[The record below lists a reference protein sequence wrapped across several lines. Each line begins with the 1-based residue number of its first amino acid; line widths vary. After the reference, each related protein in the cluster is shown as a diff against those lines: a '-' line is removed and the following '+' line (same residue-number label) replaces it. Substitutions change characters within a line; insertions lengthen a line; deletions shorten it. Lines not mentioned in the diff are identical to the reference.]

1 MTVETFSPEP
11 RITTFD
17 DLAKMSEIDGPGT
30 KLLVVL
36 INVQRHQEKAANGDY
51 ANMDDQGT
59 LMPLMVRDFPLTAQ
73 TRLKDIVEE
82 ADQVST
88 NWEFLMTAV
97 LPGRNGEP
105 LPEDETEPH
114 LTRMAQT
121 LTTGEN
127 LDQFAIFTREGEPVQ
142 LQAMGEQ

>member
-1 MTVETFSPEP
+1 MTVETFTPEP

-17 DLAKMSEIDGPGT
+17 DLARMSEIDGPGT

-36 INVQRHQEKAANGDY
+36 VNVQRHQEKTASGDY
-51 ANMDDQGT
+51 ADMDDQGT
-59 LMPLMVRDFPLTAQ
+59 LMPLMVRDFPLTPQ

-97 LPGRNGEP
+97 LPGRNGAP

-127 LDQFAIFTREGEPVQ
+127 LDQFAIFTRNGEPVQ

>member
-1 MTVETFSPEP
+1 MAVETFTPEP

-17 DLAKMSEIDGPGT
+17 DLARMSEMDGPGT

-36 INVQRHQEKAANGDY
+36 IHVQRLQEKTASGEHAD
-51 ANMDDQGT
+51 MDDQGT
-59 LMPLMVRDFPLTAQ
+59 LMPLMVRDFPLTPQ

-105 LPEDETEPH
+105 APEDETEQH

-127 LDQFAIFTREGEPVQ
+127 LDQFAIFTRDGEPVQ
-142 LQAMGEQ
+142 LQAMSEQ